1 MKTAI
6 MPLGVVL
13 LASSLPALLPA
24 AELQAITLGAWN
36 EYVQNA
42 DSRMRARLDGQKP
55 FLWSDETLDRKAR
68 LQRGEVLVAP
78 IATHGTEAVPDGLI
92 HDWIG
97 AAFVPNVSLEA
108 VLGVVHNYDR
118 YKEVFKPAVADSKL
132 LACSGEDQRFSM
144 IWAQKV
150 LFVNAAIEGQYVAHD
165 FVLDERRL
173 YGITRTTLVREI
185 EAYGRSGEH
194 RLPPGRGNG
203 FIWQLHSITRY
214 EQRDGGVYIELE
226 AIALTRAIPES
237 LRWLVMPVVH
247 HLSVNSLTISLR
259 QIREAVRTSPGRPG
273 QLAGCAKGGDSGSAK
288 AGSGDYQ

>member
-1 MKTAI
+1 
-6 MPLGVVL
+6 
-13 LASSLPALLPA
+13 
-24 AELQAITLGAWN
+24 
-36 EYVQNA
+36 
-42 DSRMRARLDGQKP
+42 MRARLGGQRP
-55 FLWSDETLDRKAR
+55 FLWSDETPDRKALLR
-68 LQRGEVLVAP
+68 RGEVLVAP
-78 IATHGTEAVPDGLI
+78 IAKHGAQAVPDGLI

-132 LACSGEDQRFSM
+132 LACSGSDQRFSM

-150 LFVNAAIEGQYVAHD
+150 LLVNAAIEGQYLAHD
-165 FVLDERRL
+165 FVLNERRV
-173 YGITRTTLVREI
+173 YSIAGTSLVREI

-194 RLPPGRGNG
+194 QLPPGQGNG

-226 AIALTRAIPES
+226 AMALTRGVPSS

-259 QIREAVRTSPGRPG
+259 QIREAVETSPRRPG
-273 QLAGCAKGGDSGSAK
+273 QLAGCTKGGDSGSTK